1 MTADINHTLGWNVSI
16 EKLSVLLQLI
26 SKTIRS
32 QLTVRFFFFFFW
44 YVCVKLDE
52 LISVAHL
59 EETGG
64 KISTELMFQ

>member
-32 QLTVRFFFFFFW
+32 QLTVRFFFW